1 MTAVPAGVGDAG
13 LVVVLAAVP
22 QLETLTVTAAAVRVS
37 GDLSTP
43 PTTGGDGPA
52 EGGEVLAAVSS
63 IQTGGVAVT
72 ILTGATAQTRTAPC
86 RTSQG

>member
-13 LVVVLAAVP
+13 LVVVLAAVA
-22 QLETLTVTAAAVRVS
+22 QLETLTVTATAVRVS

-43 PTTGGDGPA
+43 PGAGGDGPA
-52 EGGEVLAAVSS
+52 EGGEVLAAVSGLKA
-63 IQTGGVAVT
+63 GGVTVT
-72 ILTGATAQTRTAPC
+72 ILAGASAQPGTAPC

>member
-63 IQTGGVAVT
+63 IRSFSASIFTCT
-72 ILTGATAQTRTAPC
+72 MH
-86 RTSQG
+86 